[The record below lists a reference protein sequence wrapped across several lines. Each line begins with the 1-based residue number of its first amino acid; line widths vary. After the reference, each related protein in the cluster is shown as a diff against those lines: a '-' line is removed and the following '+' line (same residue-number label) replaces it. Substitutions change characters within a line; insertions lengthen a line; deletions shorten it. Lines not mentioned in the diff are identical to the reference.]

1 MNLKN
6 SVICLV
12 LLVVAACSLQKS
24 LYKNDT
30 TIKELRENVNS
41 TVSNWDT
48 VLSVADISY
57 EDTKSYIP
65 ESGIRG
71 RYEQYKKY
79 LGISILEKV
88 VGEKVFLSGPH
99 SAVPNYTSQDQFGRY
114 NPLFLKK
121 LDENLQ
127 FLFKNKTFVKNI
139 QSHYDSKL
147 KQYLRVYYLSYK
159 VAANNKEVM
168 DGYLDAIANPEK
180 HDYRNGRIKGPSYYL
195 QESFRDFAEGLEKEG
210 YDVYEAFTCPA
221 FWVRRS
227 IDGTADEFYEVLKL
241 TLKTFDPEFTLR

>member
-1 MNLKN
+1 MKLKTAA
-6 SVICLV
+6 IFLV
-12 LLVVAACSLQKS
+12 LIFFVACSLQNS

-30 TIKELRENVNS
+30 TIKELQNNVNI
-41 TVSNWDT
+41 TVSNWET
-48 VLSVADISY
+48 IVSSVNLYDVAHKTD
-57 EDTKSYIP
+57 IP

-71 RYEQYKKY
+71 RYAVYKKY
-79 LGISILEKV
+79 FSISLLENI
-88 VGEKVFLSGPH
+88 VGEKVFIKGPH
-99 SAVPNYTSQDQFGRY
+99 SDVLNYNSQDQFGRY

-121 LDENLQ
+121 LGGNLT
-127 FLFKNKTFVKNI
+127 FLFKNKAFVQNV
-139 QSHYDSKL
+139 QSHYDTKL

-159 VAANNKEVM
+159 IAANNKEVM
-168 DGYLDAIANPEK
+168 NGYLDAIANPEK
-180 HDYRNGRIKGPSYYL
+180 HDYMNGRIKGPSYFL

>member
-1 MNLKN
+1 MNVKKI
-6 SVICLV
+6 VICL
-12 LLVVAACSLQKS
+12 LLVCIAACSLQNS

-30 TIKELRENVNS
+30 TIQELRENVNA
-41 TVSNWDT
+41 TISNWET
-48 VLSVADISY
+48 VLSKVDISY
-57 EDTKSYIP
+57 ENTMTDIP

-79 LGISILEKV
+79 LGISILESV

-99 SAVPNYTSQDQFGRY
+99 RTVLNYKSQDQFGHY

-121 LDENLQ
+121 LGGNLK
-127 FLFKNKTFVKNI
+127 FLFQNKTFVKNA
-139 QSHYDSKL
+139 QAHYDTKL
-147 KQYLRVYYLSYK
+147 KRYLRVYFLSYK

-168 DGYLDAIANPEK
+168 NGYLNAIAHPER
-180 HDYRNGRIKGPSYYL
+180 YEYMNGRIKGPSYFL
-195 QESFRDFAEGLEKEG
+195 QESFRDFAEGLEKDG

-227 IDGTADEFYEVLKL
+227 IDGTADEFYEV
-241 TLKTFDPEFTLR
+241 